1 MTESREELERLA
13 RRLCEA
19 AGWEFEGVD
28 ALEARQRVR
37 QIESSLKVYDGANLE
52 HAVKVLL
59 RHLEGK

>member
-1 MTESREELERLA
+1 VVKTKSKQLQKLAKESTR
-13 RRLCEA
+13 
-19 AGWEFEGVD
+19 GMID